1 MLHWFVV
8 FSSLSSLFKLTM
20 ACHFLQG
27 TTSQNVLTYK
37 FTLNQLLQMSTSVI
51 IKQDRFFELQSE
63 AKWYYKGQ
71 VLQSRVIFITK
82 WDNNYKVVQYREQ
95 MKETG
100 EIDFGNLLFHSTL
113 IRLVTDT
120 YRD

>member
-1 MLHWFVV
+1 
-8 FSSLSSLFKLTM
+8 M

-82 WDNNYKVVQYREQ
+82 WDNNYKVLQYREQ